1 MIVNPPVVVLVATN
15 WRTGMSLGVST
26 CVGGCGF
33 CELFFFEVG
42 FLVLGRAGVLSW
54 FERRQISGV

>member
-33 CELFFFEVG
+33 CELFFLVG
-42 FLVLGRAGVLSW
+42 FLVLGGGVGVDG